1 MKRYFL
7 PALILATMSSSGA
20 WAHTGHG
27 AATGLVSGFAHPLSG
42 LDHVLAMTAVGLWA
56 GSLGRRA
63 LIGLPIS
70 FLGAMTLGFWAALM
84 GSGLP
89 LIELGIT
96 ASVLA
101 LGLAVMLNLQ
111 PSLILAAGACGLFGI
126 FHGYAH
132 GVEIT
137 LAMSAVDYG
146 VGFLL
151 ASALLLGCGLGLES
165 AVRRVPAMSRVFGGG
180 VALAGAALFF
190 V

>member
-7 PALILATMSSSGA
+7 PSLILATMSSSEV
-20 WAHTGHG
+20 WAHTSHG
-27 AATGLVSGFAHPLSG
+27 AATGVMSGFAHPLSG
-42 LDHVLAMTAVGLWA
+42 LDHVLAMTAIGLWA
-56 GSLGRRA
+56 VSLGRRA
-63 LIGLPIS
+63 IIGLPVS
-70 FLGAMTLGFWAALM
+70 FLSAMVLGFWAALM
-84 GSGLP
+84 GSGVP
-89 LIELGIT
+89 MIELGFT
-96 ASVLA
+96 ASVLG
-101 LGLAVMLNLQ
+101 LGLAVLLNLQ

-137 LAMSAVDYG
+137 PAVSVIDYG

-165 AVRRVPAMSRVFGGG
+165 AVRGVPTISRVFGGG